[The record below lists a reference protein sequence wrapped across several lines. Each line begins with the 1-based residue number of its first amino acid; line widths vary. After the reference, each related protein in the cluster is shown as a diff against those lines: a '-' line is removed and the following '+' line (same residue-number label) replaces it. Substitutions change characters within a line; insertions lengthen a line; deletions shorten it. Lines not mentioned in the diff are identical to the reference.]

1 MTARTLHRLSLLLAL
16 FAVLFAALFA
26 APAQAARG
34 ARAAAAEPLRWP
46 APPETARIEY
56 VRELRGPRDVGASES
71 ALRKTLMA
79 LAGAKRSESVNLSR
93 PTDVYADADGK
104 LYVSDA
110 AAGRV
115 YVFDTERHTVT
126 PWVGKGAGRLGRPMG
141 LGGDGAGRVVVTDPV
156 NRRALVFDRDGVL
169 QSALG
174 GPGQLINPV
183 DATLDA
189 GGRVF
194 VADSYLHQIVVFS
207 PDGKIL
213 QRIGKTL
220 GDASGKAGEAPPVDD
235 GNVWSQRSAT
245 SKDIRENRGGGP
257 GEFLYPLSVAWNESL
272 GLLAVVDGLNARV
285 QLFDRGLVYVRSIGH
300 MGDTPGSFA
309 RPKGAAWDSD
319 GHLYVVDA
327 AFNNVQIFDAEG
339 RLLLAFAEQGKGPGQ
354 LWLPLGLCVD
364 RNGRVIIAD
373 RYNSRLQLFQYL
385 GARGVD
391 SGEPHTLGENR

>member
-1 MTARTLHRLSLLLAL
+1 MTHRTLRTLGLLLE
-16 FAVLFAALFA
+16 LFA
-26 APAQAARG
+26 APAHAARSS
-34 ARAAAAEPLRWP
+34 RAPEPLRWP

-56 VRELRGPRDVGASES
+56 LRELRGPRDIGASES
-71 ALRKTLMA
+71 ALKKALMA

-93 PTDVYADADGK
+93 PTDVYADTDGR

-141 LGGDGAGRVVVTDPV
+141 LGGDGAGHIVVTDPV
-156 NRRALVFDRDGVL
+156 NRRALVFDRAGAL
-169 QSALG
+169 TSALG
-174 GPGQLINPV
+174 GAGLLINPV

-189 GGRVF
+189 AGRVF
-194 VADSYLHQIVVFS
+194 VVDSYLHQVVVFGR
-207 PDGKIL
+207 DGTIVK
-213 QRIGKTL
+213 RIGRTL
-220 GDASGKAGEAPPVDD
+220 GDAALKAGEAPPVDD

-245 SKDIRENRGGGP
+245 SKDVRENRGGGP

-285 QLFDRGLVYVRSIGH
+285 QLFDRNLDYVRSIGR

-309 RPKGAAWDSD
+309 RPKGATWDSE

-354 LWLPLGLCVD
+354 LWLPLGVCVD
-364 RNGRVIIAD
+364 RDSRVIVAD

-385 GARGVD
+385 GAQRVD
-391 SGEPHTLGENR
+391 SGESHDTGAGRK